1 MNSEL
6 RVTWMGQVIDSRPPQ
21 SSDMFDPSIGTTG
34 KKFRFLLVEFHNQK
48 LNLSIYSLAALIRIA
63 SL

>member
-34 KKFRFLLVEFHNQK
+34 KKFWFLLVEFHNQK
-48 LNLSIYSLAALIRIA
+48 LNLSIYSLAAEICIA